1 MALRKKKSSASDELG
16 ESSSTGCEPLFDR
29 ELAERIRGFA
39 FGALTPSTA
48 LELIAR
54 LIGAVPT
61 SQKEGLEQIKL
72 MDKLLNTARAMM
84 ETRLKNDEA
93 AAIATRL
100 DEMESWMKR
109 LTEEKKGD
117 TKKPREIW
125 NGRMDN

>member
-1 MALRKKKSSASDELG
+1 MALRKKKNSASDELA
-16 ESSSTGCEPLFDR
+16 ESNGTEFEPLFDP
-29 ELAERIRGFA
+29 ELAERIRGFSL
-39 FGALTPSTA
+39 GDLTPSTA

-93 AAIATRL
+93 AAIAARL
-100 DEMESWMKR
+100 DEMESWIKR
-109 LTEEKKGD
+109 LAEEKKGD

>member
-1 MALRKKKSSASDELG
+1 MALRKRKTSASEELTELNG
-16 ESSSTGCEPLFDR
+16 TEFEPLFDPD
-29 ELAERIRGFA
+29 LAERIRGFSL
-39 FGALTPSTA
+39 GDLTPSTA

-61 SQKEGLEQIKL
+61 SRKDGLEQIKL

-100 DEMESWMKR
+100 DEMESWIKR
-109 LTEEKKGD
+109 LAEEKKGD